1 MTSQTFPAG
10 ITGFGGG
17 ASGLPFLEQ
26 LRAETVQLTLQ
37 PLPMPHVPEQKIQK
51 SIINS

>member
-26 LRAETVQLTLQ
+26 LRAETL
-37 PLPMPHVPEQKIQK
+37 PCPMPHVPEQKIRK